1 MVRCELLSGTCGGV
15 RLEHLA
21 DAVNDHG
28 MGVRGQ
34 CASANRTILL
44 GEERA
49 DHGFRD
55 RYLAQVFEER
65 IDRLL
70 DLRMIPVVTHPVAVT
85 VAAEQMHGVFIAS
98 VVMLPV
104 AGASIS

>member
-1 MVRCELLSGTCGGV
+1 MEWRQG
-15 RLEHLA
+15 
-21 DAVNDHG
+21 AVCQREPHDTA
-28 MGVRGQ
+28 R
-34 CASANRTILL
+34 
-44 GEERA
+44 EERA

-104 AGASIS
+104 AGALDMTRSSTSIS